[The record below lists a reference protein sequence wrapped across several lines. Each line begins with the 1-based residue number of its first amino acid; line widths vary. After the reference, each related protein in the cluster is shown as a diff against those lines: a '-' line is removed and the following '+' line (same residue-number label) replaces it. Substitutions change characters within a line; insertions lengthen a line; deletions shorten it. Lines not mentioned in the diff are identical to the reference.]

1 MCSFITCFFMRLF
14 QENALSHGLH
24 LSIWH
29 QVYTWCCQNLHQ
41 RFQYIVGRVFPRV
54 IFSFVQSCVATIR
67 SAALFTP
74 GPFQPVA
81 SFDKDEED
89 FRRNNLQHSD
99 RHFNLVLLMQSRM
112 VCRQGCPYPWPSTTC
127 DTPSG
132 AICPQSPSVK
142 RSIEPDNYLLSLIG
156 TRFLRDVHVPA
167 ERLRRSEHK
176 MLIVIHGGHAAPVW
190 ALMSR

>member
-1 MCSFITCFFMRLF
+1 MPCHMDCIYQFDTKYTPGVAKISINLF
-14 QENALSHGLH
+14 NKLSVEYFLEWYFLLSKAAWPQSDQPPCLH
-24 LSIWH
+24 LVPS
-29 QVYTWCCQNLHQ
+29 NLL
-41 RFQYIVGRVFPRV
+41 P
-54 IFSFVQSCVATIR
+54 
-67 SAALFTP
+67 
-74 GPFQPVA
+74 A
-81 SFDKDEED
+81 STRT
-89 FRRNNLQHSD
+89 RRTFGKNNLQHSD

-112 VCRQGCPYPWPSTTC
+112 VCRPGCPYPWPSTTC

-167 ERLRRSEHK
+167 ERLGRSEHK